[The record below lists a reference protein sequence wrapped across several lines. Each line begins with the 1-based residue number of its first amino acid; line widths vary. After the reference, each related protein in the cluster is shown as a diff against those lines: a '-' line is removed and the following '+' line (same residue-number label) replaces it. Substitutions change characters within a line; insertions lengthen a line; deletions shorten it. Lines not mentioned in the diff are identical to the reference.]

1 MNLDSIYRLIEETQ
15 IFRAPRQSAVQAP
28 CDAVAPASFPR
39 ETCHSCLPLY
49 GLQSRAAH
57 DVCARSCTA
66 SDWDICEELRL
77 RELEEVK
84 ARAAQMEK
92 TMRWWSDCTANWRA
106 KWGQVRAERDSA
118 REEGKQLRVKLEM
131 AVKELS
137 ALKKKQG
144 LPRPALA
151 SGGRVTHDLKCPSF
165 PGVSCA
171 HTEQC
176 QRDSQTCESISECL
190 VKRELPA
197 KENANSKEEGL
208 ILDPLRLNEEMKLNP
223 DHPNLFKNGGSE
235 DCTVKPGLTLQAV
248 NLPLGNEVP
257 EISPSQVHLD
267 EFQKILWEER
277 EMRSSLE
284 KEIERLESA
293 VSLWKR
299 KYEELKESK
308 ARSVDELNNLHGQH
322 KNEMEEL
329 SGDVKE
335 GTKSQNS
342 KDSVICKLRAE
353 ERYWIEKKLQAE
365 NTSEW
370 HKREILETEKQGL
383 ERENRRLKVQVKEM
397 EDLLKRKDSFSANSQ
412 GPDFKTSQTEL
423 QEKNKELSD
432 LQRAYHKLSRQH
444 QAKGAEL
451 TRANDRVEQSEAEAK
466 KLRFRVEGLRQRL
479 AQEDDKLGD
488 FLNQIHKLQRCLD
501 EQKEAN
507 ENLEI
512 ELRHLQNR
520 LCHSLSLPFY
530 PVLAS
535 NMKDGVTN
543 EKWRMGAKRP
553 AAGLTLALVCVLL
566 STDQAT
572 W

>member
-1 MNLDSIYRLIEETQ
+1 MEWPWVRIKKIFQGQRPEKTNMNLDSIYRLIEETQ

-28 CDAVAPASFPR
+28 CDAVATVSFPR
-39 ETCHSCLPLY
+39 EACHSCLPLY
-49 GLQSRAAH
+49 GLQPRAAH

-118 REEGKQLRVKLEM
+118 REEGRQLRVKLEM

-144 LPRPALA
+144 LPRPAGA
-151 SGGRVTHDLKCPSF
+151 SGGRVTQDLKCPSF

-176 QRDSQTCESISECL
+176 QRGSQTCESISECL

-197 KENANSKEEGL
+197 KEIANSKEEGL

-308 ARSVDELNNLHGQH
+308 ARSVDEL
-322 KNEMEEL
+322 E
-329 SGDVKE
+329 
-335 GTKSQNS
+335 
-342 KDSVICKLRAE
+342 
-353 ERYWIEKKLQAE
+353 KLQAE

-423 QEKNKELSD
+423 QEKNKELLD
-432 LQRAYHKLSRQH
+432 LRRAYHKLSRQH

-520 LCHSLSLPFY
+520 FCHSLSLPFY

-553 AAGLTLALVCVLL
+553 AAGLTLALVCVLP